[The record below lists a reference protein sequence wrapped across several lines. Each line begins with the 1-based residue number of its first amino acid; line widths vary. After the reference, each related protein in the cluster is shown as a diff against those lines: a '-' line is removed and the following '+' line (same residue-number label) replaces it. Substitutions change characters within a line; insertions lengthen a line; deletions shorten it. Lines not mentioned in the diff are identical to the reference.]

1 MTPEVIA
8 QAGAVVDSF
17 LAAVK
22 ELQQGMGAAVIL
34 LEGFKVTIDAA
45 KAAQITAGK
54 GRKSYGRDAN

>member
-22 ELQQGMGAAVIL
+22 ELQQGMSAAVTL
-34 LEGFKVTIDAA
+34 LEGFKTQIDQV